1 MTQTSQTSSPSPS
14 RPTAQKR
21 DAAMV
26 QRYIEGET
34 LEAIGADYG
43 VTRERVRQI
52 VSKVGGSMAAES
64 RKRRLDKREAE
75 INAAAQAFMASY
87 GAVARTAAASGST
100 RTETILR
107 LAILFP
113 EMDKDLAESTLRDSS
128 IRFDSRAQDIFSKA
142 VVEAGLY
149 YLVGAELGLAP
160 DPHFAAANLDLD
172 MMTELVAVLQQGTAA
187 EEDIATILGIIGAAK
202 RHIAKHPETTLTGSR
217 YDELRDELVPALGW
231 ESRQGASPW
240 PPTRQT
246 VMGKYTYWNAA
257 LESIG
262 LAANQRGRTPGLVK
276 FTEKLYQKAIRD
288 FVTDMQSRNLHPS
301 HGRYAEWCADMN
313 AANHEYPSPAAL
325 RNFFGSWTA
334 ALRYIQEHPAAPA
347 ESAVAEDKD
356 NGATRDPVASG
367 KKETTVEAGV
377 ATCPIC
383 SHEAW
388 PIVRGLWCPP
398 SDGSKPKVWP
408 AGCVITDGPQ
418 PQWRCMDSSCGW
430 DW

>member
-1 MTQTSQTSSPSPS
+1 MTQASQTTSLSPS
-14 RPTAQKR
+14 RPTAQER

-34 LEAIGADYG
+34 LEAIGADHG

-64 RKRRLDKREAE
+64 RKRRLEKREAE
-75 INAAAQAFMASY
+75 TKAASQSFMESY
-87 GAVARTAAASGST
+87 GAVARTAAATGST
-100 RTETILR
+100 RTETVLR
-107 LAILFP
+107 LSILFP

-128 IRFDSRAQDIFSKA
+128 IRFDTRAQDIFSKA

-172 MMTELVAVLQQGTAA
+172 MMTELVAVLQQGTAT

-202 RHIAKHPETTLTGSR
+202 RHIAEHPETTITGSR

-246 VMGKYTYWNAA
+246 VMGRYTYWNAA

-262 LAANQRGRTPGLVK
+262 LAASKTGRPPGLVK
-276 FTEKLYQKAIRD
+276 FSEALYQKAIRD
-288 FVTDMQSRNLHPS
+288 FVSDMNQTGLHPS
-301 HGRYAEWCADMN
+301 HDKYTQWSAAMN
-313 AANHEYPSPAAL
+313 AVGREYPSSSSI
-325 RNFFGSWTA
+325 RNYFRNWTA
-334 ALRYIQEHPAAPA
+334 ALRFAQSESDSHSGSEHSQPETPA
-347 ESAVAEDKD
+347 ETEDD
-356 NGATRDPVASG
+356 
-367 KKETTVEAGV
+367 TT
-377 ATCPIC
+377 TCPRC
-383 SHEAW
+383 SHDAW
-388 PIVRGLWCPP
+388 PIVRGLWAHDPDNP
-398 SDGSKPKVWP
+398 EPKVWR
-408 AGCVITDGPQ
+408 AGCVVISDDPRT
-418 PQWRCMDSSCGW
+418 WHCMNNACGYEW
-430 DW
+430 

>member
-1 MTQTSQTSSPSPS
+1 
-14 RPTAQKR
+14 
-21 DAAMV
+21 MV

-34 LEAIGADYG
+34 LEAIGKDYG

-52 VSKVGGSMAAES
+52 VTKVGGSMAAES
-64 RKRRLDKREAE
+64 RRRRME
-75 INAAAQAFMASY
+75 IRQEESLAAAQAFMAVY
-87 GAVARTAAASGST
+87 GAVARTAAESGST
-100 RTETILR
+100 RSETILR

-113 EMDKDLAESTLRDSS
+113 EMDKDLAESTLRDSN
-128 IRFDSRAQDIFSKA
+128 IRFDARAQDIFSKA

-160 DPHFAAANLDLD
+160 DPHYAAANLELG
-172 MMTELVAVLQQGTAA
+172 MMTELVAVLQQGTAT
-187 EEDIATILGIIGAAK
+187 EENIATILGIIGAAK
-202 RHIAKHPETTLTGSR
+202 RHIAEHPETTLTGSR

-246 VMGKYTYWNAA
+246 VMGRYTYWNAA

-262 LAANQRGRTPGLVK
+262 LRASKTGRAPGLLK
-276 FTEKLYQKAIRD
+276 FTEALYEKAIRD
-288 FVTDMQSRNLHPS
+288 FVTAMTEADLYPS
-301 HGRYAEWCADMN
+301 HEKYTEWCAVMN
-313 AANHEYPSPAAL
+313 AAGHEYPSSASIRNYFRNWAAAL
-325 RNFFGSWTA
+325 RFAQSETDLTA
-334 ALRYIQEHPAAPA
+334 V
-347 ESAVAEDKD
+347 AVAEQEQPS
-356 NGATRDPVASG
+356 DPARTEDV
-367 KKETTVEAGV
+367 T

-398 SDGSKPKVWP
+398 GDGSKPKVWL
-408 AGCVITDGPQ
+408 AGCIVTDGHQ
-418 PQWRCMDSSCGW
+418 SQWKCMDNSCGW